1 MFSEGIWWGGK
12 IILNLETKSFSQVN
26 ESKSNG
32 LAEWS
37 PMSMGW
43 GMSHIK
49 EVKQE
54 NVSKYFKIDSEM
66 EHGAFEKGMWDQ
78 GL

>member
-1 MFSEGIWWGGK
+1 
-12 IILNLETKSFSQVN
+12 
-26 ESKSNG
+26 
-32 LAEWS
+32 
-37 PMSMGW
+37 MSMGW